1 MELPQE
7 KKTQIAACHGKGMT
21 LSEISARSGLVED
34 VVAEFLESIGKT
46 PNRSERRKIT
56 RLTQEQKKRIGELFS
71 QGKGCTEISKS
82 TGINI
87 KTIEYYKKKLRK
99 EKEPATAATVTD
111 SQKTDVVT
119 ENSTVSIF
127 KDNTIEP
134 KSQEQTDKLQGV
146 NVLAVLE
153 NTLNDW
159 LGIVGM
165 GMIDPQATIVELS
178 ASIDDAAVTFE
189 YKGERYFLAF
199 GRR

>member
-1 MELPQE
+1 MAMELSQE

-87 KTIEYYKKKLRK
+87 KTIEYYKKKFRK
-99 EKEPATAATVTD
+99 EKEPESAATDT
-111 SQKTDVVT
+111 SSGCIKKTDGD
-119 ENSTVSIF
+119 TVSIS
-127 KDNTIEP
+127 KDNTIEA
-134 KSQEQTDKLQGV
+134 KCQ
-146 NVLAVLE
+146 VLAKALKFAHK
-153 NTLNDW
+153 
-159 LGIVGM
+159 GILAQYEEM
-165 GMIDPQATIVELS
+165 SHECQ
-178 ASIDDAAVTFE
+178 
-189 YKGERYFLAF
+189 LAF
-199 GRR
+199 DLGQLFAEIEQRMKEGGVEVE

>member
-1 MELPQE
+1 MELSQE

-99 EKEPATAATVTD
+99 EKEPASAATDTSSVGCIKKTDGDTVSLSKDTTIEAKCQVLLKYIKCDLYGIYEKLSQAERNAWDLGEMYARVTD
-111 SQKTDVVT
+111 HLK
-119 ENSTVSIF
+119 EG
-127 KDNTIEP
+127 IE
-134 KSQEQTDKLQGV
+134 E
-146 NVLAVLE
+146 
-153 NTLNDW
+153 
-159 LGIVGM
+159 
-165 GMIDPQATIVELS
+165 
-178 ASIDDAAVTFE
+178 
-189 YKGERYFLAF
+189 
-199 GRR
+199 

>member
-1 MELPQE
+1 MELSQE

-71 QGKGCTEISKS
+71 QGKGCAEISKS

-99 EKEPATAATVTD
+99 EKEPAAAATVTD

-119 ENSTVSIF
+119 DNSTVSIS
-127 KDNTIEP
+127 KDNIIEP
-134 KSQEQTDKLQGV
+134 KSQ
-146 NVLAVLE
+146 VLSPFTALTLLE
-153 NTLNDW
+153 TLLDNW
-159 LGIVGM
+159 VGNEYEKYYM
-165 GMIDPQATIVELS
+165 QAYEG
-178 ASIDDAAVTFE
+178 DAEFIFIHEGRKYSFQFKECKEVV
-189 YKGERYFLAF
+189 GE
-199 GRR
+199 

>member
-1 MELPQE
+1 MELSQE

-71 QGKGCTEISKS
+71 QGKGCAEISKS

-111 SQKTDVVT
+111 SKETTIVQ
-119 ENSTVSIF
+119 NSTVSIS
-127 KDNTIEP
+127 KDTTGAP
-134 KSQEQTDKLQGV
+134 KSQEKTDKLQGV

-178 ASIDDAAVTFE
+178 ASVDDAAVTFE

>member
-1 MELPQE
+1 MKLSQE

-56 RLTQEQKKRIGELFS
+56 RLTLEQKKRIGELFS

-111 SQKTDVVT
+111 SKVKDEKENVSANSFSNNNTDT
-119 ENSTVSIF
+119 A
-127 KDNTIEP
+127 
-134 KSQEQTDKLQGV
+134 KSQVLLKYIKCDLYGIYEKLSQAERNAWDLGEMYARVTDHLK
-146 NVLAVLE
+146 E
-153 NTLNDW
+153 
-159 LGIVGM
+159 GI
-165 GMIDPQATIVELS
+165 E
-178 ASIDDAAVTFE
+178 E
-189 YKGERYFLAF
+189 
-199 GRR
+199 

>member
-1 MELPQE
+1 MAMELSQE

-71 QGKGCTEISKS
+71 QGKGCAEISKS

-111 SQKTDVVT
+111 SEVKNEKENVSANSFSNNNTDT
-119 ENSTVSIF
+119 A
-127 KDNTIEP
+127 
-134 KSQEQTDKLQGV
+134 KSQVLLKYIKCDLYGIYEKLSQAERNAWDLGEMYARVTDHLKEV
-146 NVLAVLE
+146 
-153 NTLNDW
+153 
-159 LGIVGM
+159 VG
-165 GMIDPQATIVELS
+165 E
-178 ASIDDAAVTFE
+178 
-189 YKGERYFLAF
+189 
-199 GRR
+199 

>member
-1 MELPQE
+1 MELSQE

-71 QGKGCTEISKS
+71 QGKGCAEISKS

-111 SQKTDVVT
+111 SEVKDEKENVSANSFSNNNTDT
-119 ENSTVSIF
+119 A
-127 KDNTIEP
+127 
-134 KSQEQTDKLQGV
+134 KSQVLLKYIKCDLYGIYEKLSQAERNAWDLGEMYARVTDHLKEV
-146 NVLAVLE
+146 
-153 NTLNDW
+153 
-159 LGIVGM
+159 VG
-165 GMIDPQATIVELS
+165 E
-178 ASIDDAAVTFE
+178 
-189 YKGERYFLAF
+189 
-199 GRR
+199 

>member
-1 MELPQE
+1 MELSQE

-71 QGKGCTEISKS
+71 QGKGCAEISKS

-99 EKEPATAATVTD
+99 EKEPVSAATDTSSVGCIK
-111 SQKTDVVT
+111 KTDGD
-119 ENSTVSIF
+119 SAPLS
-127 KDNTIEP
+127 KDTIIEA
-134 KSQEQTDKLQGV
+134 KCQ
-146 NVLAVLE
+146 VLAKALK
-153 NTLNDW
+153 LAHK
-159 LGIVGM
+159 GILAQYEEM
-165 GMIDPQATIVELS
+165 SHECQ
-178 ASIDDAAVTFE
+178 
-189 YKGERYFLAF
+189 LAF
-199 GRR
+199 DLGQLFAEIEQRMKEGGIEVE

>member
-1 MELPQE
+1 MELSQE

-71 QGKGCTEISKS
+71 QGKGCAEISKS

-99 EKEPATAATVTD
+99 EKEPAAAATVTD

-119 ENSTVSIF
+119 DNSTVSIS
-127 KDNTIEP
+127 KDNTGDA
-134 KSQEQTDKLQGV
+134 KSQALSPFTALMLIETLLDNWVGNEYEKYYMQTYEGDAEFIFIYEGRKYSFQFKECKEV
-146 NVLAVLE
+146 
-153 NTLNDW
+153 
-159 LGIVGM
+159 VG
-165 GMIDPQATIVELS
+165 E
-178 ASIDDAAVTFE
+178 
-189 YKGERYFLAF
+189 
-199 GRR
+199 

>member
-1 MELPQE
+1 MELSQE

-56 RLTQEQKKRIGELFS
+56 RLTLEQKKRIGELFS

-119 ENSTVSIF
+119 DNSTVSIS
-127 KDNTIEP
+127 KNTTIEA
-134 KSQEQTDKLQGV
+134 KCQVLTKALKLAHKGI
-146 NVLAVLE
+146 LAQYE
-153 NTLNDW
+153 E
-159 LGIVGM
+159 M
-165 GMIDPQATIVELS
+165 SHECQ
-178 ASIDDAAVTFE
+178 
-189 YKGERYFLAF
+189 LAF
-199 GRR
+199 DLGQLFAEIEQRMKEGGIEVE

>member
-1 MELPQE
+1 MELSQE

-46 PNRSERRKIT
+46 PNRSERRKLT

-82 TGINI
+82 TGISI

-99 EKEPATAATVTD
+99 EKEPATAATVTS

-134 KSQEQTDKLQGV
+134 KSQVLLKYIKRDLYGIYEKLSQAERNAWDLGEMYARVTDHLKEV
-146 NVLAVLE
+146 
-153 NTLNDW
+153 
-159 LGIVGM
+159 VG
-165 GMIDPQATIVELS
+165 E
-178 ASIDDAAVTFE
+178 
-189 YKGERYFLAF
+189 
-199 GRR
+199 

>member
-1 MELPQE
+1 MELSQE

-34 VVAEFLESIGKT
+34 VVAEFLESIVKT

-71 QGKGCTEISKS
+71 QGKGCAEISKS

-111 SQKTDVVT
+111 SEVKDEKENVSANSFSNNNTDT
-119 ENSTVSIF
+119 A
-127 KDNTIEP
+127 
-134 KSQEQTDKLQGV
+134 KSQVLLKYIKCDLYGIYEKLSQAERNAWDLGEMYARVTDHLKEV
-146 NVLAVLE
+146 
-153 NTLNDW
+153 
-159 LGIVGM
+159 VG
-165 GMIDPQATIVELS
+165 E
-178 ASIDDAAVTFE
+178 
-189 YKGERYFLAF
+189 
-199 GRR
+199 